1 MELAAE
7 GKHLFGGA
15 VEKAA
20 AVARAAVPA
29 TAEGAVVLKDHER
42 TSYLQYHGFV
52 GTVCVAAVVFL
63 FDGGFGVENADRL
76 FIRNWTWQCLW
87 CVSGTY
93 FALLPWKLE
102 EFGARAGVYVVIG
115 FMLNAYGL
123 FKKGSRIQDNVG
135 DCFFQMWFIV
145 GVLIYAYMTRMLK
158 EVAVTGKLIP
168 GALFPAI
175 VLCCCGAGALVPHGG
190 EYLYKE
196 VLEAGGSGV
205 KFHIGGENPRKGI
218 LMPLAASGAVLGV
231 STLMCAHQPPS
242 TETKSSLGW
251 ALLALVYV
259 IRMILPYEHA
269 VAFYLHCFNLF
280 MVAIVVAVRGLSMVE
295 KFKDHAAYV
304 PWVLLFLSTLTQ
316 GTVQTPDALPD
327 EYVRRV
333 PFSLTEAVFVVSYFA
348 AAEKDWGDLFVG
360 MDAFQLWA
368 LGAFAGHATVWRLLP
383 KPIAALA
390 LFVSLVPAFFMY
402 QSRRRDHQGMQVL
415 P

>member
-1 MELAAE
+1 
-7 GKHLFGGA
+7 
-15 VEKAA
+15 
-20 AVARAAVPA
+20 
-29 TAEGAVVLKDHER
+29 
-42 TSYLQYHGFV
+42 
-52 GTVCVAAVVFL
+52 
-63 FDGGFGVENADRL
+63 
-76 FIRNWTWQCLW
+76 
-87 CVSGTY
+87 
-93 FALLPWKLE
+93 
-102 EFGARAGVYVVIG
+102 
-115 FMLNAYGL
+115 
-123 FKKGSRIQDNVG
+123 
-135 DCFFQMWFIV
+135 
-145 GVLIYAYMTRMLK
+145 
-158 EVAVTGKLIP
+158 
-168 GALFPAI
+168 
-175 VLCCCGAGALVPHGG
+175 
-190 EYLYKE
+190 
-196 VLEAGGSGV
+196 
-205 KFHIGGENPRKGI
+205 
-218 LMPLAASGAVLGV
+218 
-231 STLMCAHQPPS
+231 MCAHQPPS

-390 LFVSLVPAFFMY
+390 LLGSLVPACFMY